1 MVGAGLWAVQG
12 ALAALFLFAGGIKFT
27 MPPAMYEQGGMPAW
41 FIYFI
46 GACEALGALGLIL
59 PGVIVFSLGLGL
71 SNPNAVA
78 GAVGPYPHM
87 AGLAAAVL
95 GVMQMTGSALYG
107 ITVGHLSDGTA
118 TPMALAIATA
128 GLTAFI
134 GFALVRLP

>member
-1 MVGAGLWAVQG
+1 VILTGTGLGAAAGLVMAGLAWGGVAGVAAVIVPM
-12 ALAALFLFAGGIKFT
+12 F
-27 MPPAMYEQGGMPAW
+27 
-41 FIYFI
+41 
-46 GACEALGALGLIL
+46 
-59 PGVIVFSLGLGL
+59 VFSLGLGL

-134 GFALVRLP
+134 GFALLRRRPPNLT